1 MILVGQTTY
10 NSTVTKHSEELPIAV
25 NLMIARG
32 CDWLLLNLIT
42 DLAKTG
48 VLKISAVGASSV
60 DGGEILLRR
69 YLYDSY

>member
-1 MILVGQTTY
+1 
-10 NSTVTKHSEELPIAV
+10 
-25 NLMIARG
+25 MIARG

-48 VLKISAVGASSV
+48 ALKISAVGASSV
-60 DGGEILLRR
+60 DGEEILLRR